1 MGKLIYALM
10 SDDAKSGH
18 LASLISS
25 VKGISDSSLYVIS
38 GGGINAIVSDVN
50 ISEFVADKSV
60 AIDYANVIE
69 SFFFNFSLLPM
80 RFGSIMESPEAVKAM
95 LENNSPEILHNLGK
109 VAGKFEFGLKII
121 CDSEKLKAKLSV
133 KSDNTS
139 KVEKP
144 SKDET
149 TLSVYRDYVNKKLA
163 EHRLEELM
171 LAHVESLIATITAS
185 LGSLNSINKFRK
197 MLTDNTIVD
206 AIFLIG
212 KEKKSD
218 LIDLI
223 AEIQNDNPGLN
234 FVLTGPWPPYS
245 FVDLTIK

>member
-10 SDDAKSGH
+10 SDDTKSGH

-38 GGGINAIVSDVN
+38 GGGLNAIVSDVN
-50 ISEFVADKSV
+50 ISEFVADKSA

-69 SFFFNFSLLPM
+69 SFFFHFSLLPM

-133 KSDNTS
+133 KSDNIS

-171 LAHVESLIATITAS
+171 LAHVESLIATLTAS

-245 FVDLTIK
+245 FVDVTIK

>member
-1 MGKLIYALM
+1 MEKLIYALM
-10 SDDAKSGH
+10 SDYAKSGH

-25 VKGISDSSLYVIS
+25 AKGISDSSLYVIS
-38 GGGINAIVSDVN
+38 GGGLNAIVSDVN
-50 ISEFVADKSV
+50 KSEFVADKSV

-69 SFFFNFSLLPM
+69 TFFTHFSLLPM

-95 LENNSPEILHNLGK
+95 LENNSPEIQQNLGK

-121 CDSEKLKAKLSV
+121 CDSQILKAKLSA
-133 KSDNTS
+133 KSDILS
-139 KVEKP
+139 KAEKP
-144 SKDET
+144 SDGQT
-149 TLSVYRDYVNKKLA
+149 TTSVFREYVNKKLA

-206 AIFLIG
+206 AIFLIE

-223 AEIQNDNPGLN
+223 AEIQNDNPGLT

-245 FVDLTIK
+245 FVDVTIK